1 MGLDA
6 PRHGRDRQ
14 MRWDLVREGLVRLSI
29 LLLYVPLT
37 SRVLADALETRR
49 LGGLLF
55 LCNASVIVLF
65 TLIRRST
72 ETVDRS
78 WPARAVTL
86 AAVMGPLLFRPG
98 ALGTV
103 PDYVASLIG
112 CVGLATSI
120 AGTLA
125 LRRSFGLMPAN
136 RGVVHAG
143 VYRIV
148 RHPIYA
154 GYLIS
159 HLAFVL
165 TYPTLWNG
173 LVWACSDGA
182 QFVRVRF
189 EEQLLERDPAYA
201 SYLQSVRWRVLP
213 GVF

>member
-1 MGLDA
+1 
-6 PRHGRDRQ
+6 
-14 MRWDLVREGLVRLSI
+14 MRWDVVRECAVRISI

-37 SRVLADALETRR
+37 SQVLSDALATRR

-65 TLIRRST
+65 TLLRRST

-98 ALGTV
+98 ALGAA

-136 RGVVHAG
+136 RGVVRSG
-143 VYRIV
+143 LYRIV

-154 GYLIS
+154 GYLAS
-159 HLAFVL
+159 HVAFVL

-182 QFVRVRF
+182 QFVRVRY
-189 EEQLLERDPAYA
+189 EEQLLRRDPSYA
-201 SYLQSVRWRVLP
+201 SYVRVVRWRVLP